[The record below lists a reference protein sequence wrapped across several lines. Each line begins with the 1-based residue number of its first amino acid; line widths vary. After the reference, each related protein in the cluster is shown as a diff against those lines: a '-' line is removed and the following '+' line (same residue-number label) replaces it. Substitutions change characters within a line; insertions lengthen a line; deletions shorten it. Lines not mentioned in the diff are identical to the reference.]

1 MALLLLDKSDMEVQ
15 MSNLDQRVQMQTDIA
30 GDHIS
35 DETEKMTFPYVP
47 EEQHYLVAGFTS
59 KVITNTPRLQID
71 MMYDAYS
78 NRGFNYAEIQHK
90 KALNHF
96 GPEKKY
102 IKPGATDHYMTKGLS
117 HVNVEQLYAFHIS
130 KVL

>member
-1 MALLLLDKSDMEVQ
+1 MALIQFDKSDMEVQ

-30 GDHIS
+30 GDHIV
-35 DETEKMTFPYVP
+35 DRTEKDTFPYVP

-59 KVITNTPRLQID
+59 KVVTNTPKLQID
-71 MMYDAYS
+71 MMYNAYS